1 MNNYGTLQ
9 KYLERNGNTIVKLS
23 FDNLKEILGIEV
35 DYVVALRIQ
44 KDFHCSY
51 MVDSISKKGKWVS
64 FCRTR
69 MQNDNETAVT
79 LASMLWWW

>member
-23 FDNLKEILGIEV
+23 FDNLKEILEIEV

-51 MVDSISKKGKWVS
+51 MVDGISKKGKWVS
-64 FCRTR
+64 FCRTK
-69 MQNDNETAVT
+69 MQKDNETAVT
-79 LASMLWWW
+79 LASMLWW